1 MVAGAAATAVAPVE
15 IPQAEQA
22 QPAENLADTAVAE
35 ATSTAK
41 SAPPTPSPAA
51 ALAAPV
57 PAPAEPPAA
66 AGETKQGEPAQ
77 QQVPQTEA
85 GGAPQRMAL
94 PTATV
99 QSTATAPSPVAS
111 STPTAQPTLTPSPTR
126 GHVPVIPPP
135 TTGLPPLPG
144 WIMGLILAGVVV
156 VAGLIIWAIRRRR

>member
-1 MVAGAAATAVAPVE
+1 MAAGAAATAAAPVE

-99 QSTATAPSPVAS
+99 QPAATALPPIPSA
-111 STPTAQPTLTPSPTR
+111 TPTSQPTPPPSPTR
-126 GHVPVIPPP
+126 GHVPVVPPS
-135 TTGLPPLPG
+135 TTVPG
-144 WIMGLILAGVVV
+144 WAVVLIVVGVAV